1 MFDGAM
7 AVRKQPGRD
16 ETILVEETH
25 RQTQAERRET
35 AERAILEAAK
45 AIVAEKG
52 VEELTLNAAGEA
64 AGYSRALPNHY
75 FGSKAALLQALADH
89 ITASYNDRVRSAPL
103 GETPIDRLCDL
114 ITFCIDDALRDPTS
128 VRAYQSIIAAG
139 LNRPELRTIV
149 DRMTRQSIE
158 DLASVVREGRDNG
171 QIRADARPRA
181 EAAVILAS
189 LRGVLF
195 QWLIIPDHVEL
206 LRVRDSLVASI
217 RRSLAA

>member
-1 MFDGAM
+1 M
-7 AVRKQPGRD
+7 AGRKPFGRD
-16 ETILVEETH
+16 ETILVEEPH

-35 AERAILEAAK
+35 AERAILEAAVS
-45 AIVAEKG
+45 IVAERG
-52 VEELTLNAAGEA
+52 IDELTLNAAGEA
-64 AGYSRALPNHY
+64 AGYSRALPTHY
-75 FGSKAALLQALADH
+75 FGTKGALLHALADH
-89 ITASYNDRVRSAPL
+89 IVATYNERIRSAPL
-103 GETPIDRLCDL
+103 SEQPLDRLCDL
-114 ITFCIDDALRDPTS
+114 VTFCIEDAIRDPTS

-139 LNRPELRTIV
+139 LNRPELRPIV

>member
-1 MFDGAM
+1 M
-7 AVRKQPGRD
+7 
-16 ETILVEETH
+16 
-25 RQTQAERRET
+25 ER
-35 AERAILEAAK
+35 LHQ
-45 AIVAEKG
+45 IVVG
-52 VEELTLNAAGEA
+52 
-64 AGYSRALPNHY
+64 
-75 FGSKAALLQALADH
+75 ALLQALADH
-89 ITASYNDRVRSAPL
+89 IVATYNERVRSAPL
-103 GETPIDRLCDL
+103 SERPLDRLCDL
-114 ITFCIDDALRDPTS
+114 ITFCIDDAIRDPTS

-139 LNRPELRTIV
+139 LNHPELRLIV

-181 EAAVILAS
+181 EASVILAS

>member
-1 MFDGAM
+1 
-7 AVRKQPGRD
+7 
-16 ETILVEETH
+16 
-25 RQTQAERRET
+25 
-35 AERAILEAAK
+35 
-45 AIVAEKG
+45 
-52 VEELTLNAAGEA
+52 
-64 AGYSRALPNHY
+64 
-75 FGSKAALLQALADH
+75 
-89 ITASYNDRVRSAPL
+89 
-103 GETPIDRLCDL
+103 
-114 ITFCIDDALRDPTS
+114 

-139 LNRPELRTIV
+139 LNRPELRPIV

-158 DLASVVREGRDNG
+158 DLASVVREGRDSG

>member
-1 MFDGAM
+1 M
-7 AVRKQPGRD
+7 AGRKHPGRD
-16 ETILVEETH
+16 ETILVDEPH

-35 AERAILEAAK
+35 AERAILEAAVS
-45 AIVAEKG
+45 IVAERG
-52 VEELTLNAAGEA
+52 VDVLTLNAAGEA
-64 AGYSRALPNHY
+64 AGYSRALPTHY
-75 FGSKAALLQALADH
+75 FGTKGSLLQALADH
-89 ITASYNDRVRSAPL
+89 IVATYNERVRSAPL
-103 GETPIDRLCDL
+103 SERPLDRLCDL
-114 ITFCIDDALRDPTS
+114 ITFCIDDAIRDPTS

-139 LNRPELRTIV
+139 LNHPELRLIV

-181 EAAVILAS
+181 EASVILAS

>member
-1 MFDGAM
+1 M
-7 AVRKQPGRD
+7 AGSKPPGRD
-16 ETILVEETH
+16 ETIVADGLH

-35 AERAILEAAK
+35 AERAILDAAVS
-45 AIVAEKG
+45 IVAERG

-64 AGYSRALPNHY
+64 AGYSRALPTHY
-75 FGSKAALLQALADH
+75 FGTKGALLLALADH
-89 ITASYNDRVRSAPL
+89 IVATYNERVRSAPL
-103 GETPIDRLCDL
+103 AKEPLDRLCDL
-114 ITFCIDDALRDPTS
+114 VTFCIDDAIRDPTS

-139 LNRPELRTIV
+139 LNHPELRHIV

-158 DLASVVREGRDNG
+158 DLAAIVREGRDKG
-171 QIRADARPRA
+171 QIRTDARPRA

-195 QWLIIPDHVEL
+195 QWLIIPDHVPL

-217 RRSLAA
+217 RRSLAV

>member
-1 MFDGAM
+1 M
-7 AVRKQPGRD
+7 AGRKFPGRD
-16 ETILVEETH
+16 ETILVDEPH

-35 AERAILEAAK
+35 AERAILQAAVS
-45 AIVAEKG
+45 IVAERG
-52 VEELTLNAAGEA
+52 VDELTLNAAGEA
-64 AGYSRALPNHY
+64 AGYSRALPTHY
-75 FGSKAALLQALADH
+75 FGTKGALLHALADH
-89 ITASYNDRVRSAPL
+89 IVETYNERVRSAPL
-103 GETPIDRLCDL
+103 SEQPLDRLCDL
-114 ITFCIDDALRDPTS
+114 ITFCIDDALADPVS
-128 VRAYQSIIAAG
+128 VRAYQSIIAGG
-139 LNRPELRTIV
+139 LNRPELRPIV

-158 DLASVVREGRDNG
+158 DLASVVREGRDCG
-171 QIRADARPRA
+171 QIRTDARPRA

>member
-1 MFDGAM
+1 M
-7 AVRKQPGRD
+7 AGRKHPGRD
-16 ETILVEETH
+16 ETILVDEPH

-35 AERAILEAAK
+35 AERAILEAAVS
-45 AIVAEKG
+45 IVAERG
-52 VEELTLNAAGEA
+52 VDVLTLNAAGEA
-64 AGYSRALPNHY
+64 AGYSRALPTHY
-75 FGSKAALLQALADH
+75 FGTKGALLQALADH
-89 ITASYNDRVRSAPL
+89 IVATYNERVRSAPL
-103 GETPIDRLCDL
+103 SEQPLDRLCDL
-114 ITFCIDDALRDPTS
+114 ITFCIDDAIRDPTS

-139 LNRPELRTIV
+139 LNHPELRLIV

-181 EAAVILAS
+181 EASVILAS